1 MMVMPSN
8 KRPASAS
15 AAVDFTLST
24 MVPPGATFGDCSEPT
39 DGEIQ
44 PLMNKISTCGS
55 FGVTDQANPGE
66 AITGVVTPAT
76 SGVLLTP
83 GASGA

>member
-24 MVPPGATFGDCSEPT
+24 MVPPGATFADCSGPA

-44 PLMNKISTCGS
+44 LLMNKISVR
-55 FGVTDQANPGE
+55 GVSA
-66 AITGVVTPAT
+66 
-76 SGVLLTP
+76 
-83 GASGA
+83 